1 MRHLYAG
8 RAGRRQVAAG
18 AQPRP
23 QRDRGPLLAGRESLP
38 VHRLRQDR
46 PRGHGDRCRHA
57 GGCPMND
64 MTSDTGNKWIGKSTI
79 RPDGSDKFTGRAAYA
94 ADATMPGMIWATDL
108 RSPHP
113 HAVIR
118 GIDTPKAEGIPGVT
132 AVGQAEDF
140 VASA

>member
-79 RPDGSDKFTGRAAYA
+79 RPDGSDKVTGR
-94 ADATMPGMIWATDL
+94 DRKSVVEGKSVSVRVDL
-108 RSPHP
+108 GGR
-113 HAVIR
+113 R
-118 GIDTPKAEGIPGVT
+118 TLKKKKKNRLKQT
-132 AVGQAEDF
+132 
-140 VASA
+140 